1 MNKTIKIIFL
11 AYALLLTTGVSAT
24 TSGSKYIADPI
35 DGSECRVKV
44 VKSYGS
50 YIYQKRS
57 KYDQVFRSVL
67 LGSLGGLVKGVI
79 GNNPKT

>member
-1 MNKTIKIIFL
+1 MAQTMKTLVYKLLVIS
-11 AYALLLTTGVSAT
+11 LLLPAHALAT

-44 VKSYGS
+44 VKSYDS

-57 KYDQVFRSVL
+57 KIRLSVPL
-67 LGSLGGLVKGVI
+67 
-79 GNNPKT
+79 

>member
-1 MNKTIKIIFL
+1 MKTLVYKLLVIS
-11 AYALLLTTGVSAT
+11 LLLPTHALAT